1 MFVRFTVVV
10 AVLFTLPTTVI
21 VTDAPGARLLNS
33 VVTVFV
39 EVLMTAEPLVELA
52 LVSVSWVGYVLRTTR
67 VVAEVLPLLVTRTV
81 KVKFWLTFAEVGLT
95 EFVIA
100 GLGVSVPVTVGVC
113 GVPVTVAVRVEVG
126 GVPVTVAVFVGVSGV
141 PDTGRGARRGEADR
155 RCQSVLVDGSDD
167 QIGRDGLV
175 DVRIRGSGIGIDC
188 SAQSDCARSDHLDG
202 VGGLRGSTQDASG
215 IIDRSNAGR

>member
-1 MFVRFTVVV
+1 MTAAMLEALAAGGASIFLYPVPGRVDVPTTWKKTVFEVREKMKFPELYVRVAVFVRFTVVV

-39 EVLMTAEPLVELA
+39 EVLITAEPLVELA
-52 LVSVSWVGYVLRTTR
+52 LVRVREVGYVLRTTK
-67 VVAEVLPLLVTRTV
+67 VLAEVLPLLVTRTV

-113 GVPVTVAVRVEVG
+113 GVPVTVAVRV
-126 GVPVTVAVFVGVSGV
+126 GVPEVVGVRVIVGV
-141 PDTGRGARRGEADR
+141 MVRVGVRLIVGVRVFGATA
-155 RCQSVLVDGSDD
+155 VMTK
-167 QIGRDGLV
+167 
-175 DVRIRGSGIGIDC
+175 
-188 SAQSDCARSDHLDG
+188 G
-202 VGGLRGSTQDASG
+202 VMAL
-215 IIDRSNAGR
+215 

>member
-1 MFVRFTVVV
+1 
-10 AVLFTLPTTVI
+10 VLFTRPTTVI

-67 VVAEVLPLLVTRTV
+67 VVAEVLPLLVTFTV

-113 GVPVTVAVRVEVG
+113 GVPVVVAVRVGVG
-126 GVPVTVAVFVGVSGV
+126 GVPVTVAVFVGVGGV
-141 PDTGRGARRGEADR
+141 PDTVA
-155 RCQSVLVDGSDD
+155 VLVGVRLMVGVRVFWLTAVMTKLGVMGS
-167 QIGRDGLV
+167 
-175 DVRIRGSGIGIDC
+175 
-188 SAQSDCARSDHLDG
+188 
-202 VGGLRGSTQDASG
+202 
-215 IIDRSNAGR
+215 

>member
-1 MFVRFTVVV
+1 M
-10 AVLFTLPTTVI
+10 
-21 VTDAPGARLLNS
+21 
-33 VVTVFV
+33 
-39 EVLMTAEPLVELA
+39 
-52 LVSVSWVGYVLRTTR
+52 LRTTK

-126 GVPVTVAVFVGVSGV
+126 GVPVTVDVPVVVGSQGNS
-141 PDTGRGARRGEADR
+141 RGDGAGGSEADG
-155 RCQSVLVDGSDD
+155 RCQGVLVDGSDD

-175 DVRIRGSGIGIDC
+175 DVRTRGSGIGIDC

-202 VGGLRGSTQDASG
+202 VGGLRGSAQDASG
-215 IIDRSNAGR
+215 IIGRSNAGTIGRAGRVVVPTAGIGVV

>member
-1 MFVRFTVVV
+1 MPITWKKTVFEVREKMKFPELYVRVAVFVRFTVVV

-52 LVSVSWVGYVLRTTR
+52 LVRVREVGYVLRTTK

-113 GVPVTVAVRVEVG
+113 GVPVDRRSARRRGRGTGDVAV
-126 GVPVTVAVFVGVSGV
+126 VGVRV
-141 PDTGRGARRGEADR
+141 VRVCHGARGGEADR
-155 RCQSVLVDGSDD
+155 RCQ
-167 QIGRDGLV
+167 
-175 DVRIRGSGIGIDC
+175 GIWVT
-188 SAQSDCARSDHLDG
+188 AVMTKWA
-202 VGGLRGSTQDASG
+202 
-215 IIDRSNAGR
+215 